1 MRRLGVSSLLAA
13 SSSDRWAQ
21 TKRCQSSPSAARV
34 PWTSYPRFM
43 RDTQRRHR
51 PSMPAGQ
58 AAGVQGVSTPETHTV
73 HGGCGGMSG
82 RPFRPLETM
91 QVGHE
96 GPRLCPGALR
106 YSALLHIIR
115 PRRRDLVRRRQSRQR
130 LTRGLPPAPAQIRP
144 IRDTVCPGGLWNQHD
159 SRGGESRRSLNI
171 HRSQRLT
178 SKSK

>member
-1 MRRLGVSSLLAA
+1 MPVVAVGSPSSL
-13 SSSDRWAQ
+13 DVI
-21 TKRCQSSPSAARV
+21 PSVHAR
-34 PWTSYPRFM
+34 Y

-58 AAGVQGVSTPETHTV
+58 AAGVQGVSTPDTHTV

-130 LTRGLPPAPAQIRP
+130 LTRRLPRSPRRRPRSGRYATPYAQVGSGINTIAAAVKVAVRWISVDHSVSLRNP
-144 IRDTVCPGGLWNQHD
+144 NETE
-159 SRGGESRRSLNI
+159 RGRSCRHGRR
-171 HRSQRLT
+171 RM
-178 SKSK
+178 